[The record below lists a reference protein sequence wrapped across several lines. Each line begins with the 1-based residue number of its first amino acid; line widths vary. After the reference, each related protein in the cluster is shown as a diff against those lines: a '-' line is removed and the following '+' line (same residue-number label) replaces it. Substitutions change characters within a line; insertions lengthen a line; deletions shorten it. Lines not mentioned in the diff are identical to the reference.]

1 VALRALLEVALLPID
16 DQVPLLKR
24 FKKAFDAYKAGDVE
38 AGLDVLQKQL
48 LEDFI
53 PPSKGNAKGGLISGF
68 ATGGVSNL
76 FRQRYRG
83 GKAVELITKL
93 PEFIKFVEGLLM
105 KASNEIRLGKGL
117 FKGLS
122 DKLKWAQ
129 HDNLTKIITEFMKTK
144 KFDPKMNEYFG
155 IDAEKAFIKA
165 QAKVTPVKK
174 VKVTPVKKER
184 TMDDLVNQAFDEI
197 AGGSGFS
204 GDIKYDADILASE
217 IATTGGKIYD
227 DLPNLE
233 RMGIYD
239 LAYNRMAKN
248 LKVKMDFKKDL
259 KDVEQKIEL
268 QMFDP
273 KDRKPQA
280 SGGLIP
286 GYATG
291 GVSNLFRSR

>member
-1 VALRALLEVALLPID
+1 
-16 DQVPLLKR
+16 
-24 FKKAFDAYKAGDVE
+24 
-38 AGLDVLQKQL
+38 
-48 LEDFI
+48 
-53 PPSKGNAKGGLISGF
+53 
-68 ATGGVSNL
+68 
-76 FRQRYRG
+76 
-83 GKAVELITKL
+83 
-93 PEFIKFVEGLLM
+93 
-105 KASNEIRLGKGL
+105 
-117 FKGLS
+117 
-122 DKLKWAQ
+122 
-129 HDNLTKIITEFMKTK
+129 
-144 KFDPKMNEYFG
+144 
-155 IDAEKAFIKA
+155 
-165 QAKVTPVKK
+165 
-174 VKVTPVKKER
+174 
-184 TMDDLVNQAFDEI
+184 MDDLVDQAFDEI